1 MPKRLMTALVLSI
14 IGMAPGAYG
23 ATVLKLA
30 TIAPEGSEWM
40 VEMRAGAK
48 EIKQRTDGR
57 VLLKFYGGGVMGND
71 KKVLRKIRIGQLHGG
86 SFVASGVAER
96 YPDINLYG
104 LPLLFESL
112 EEVDYVRARMDET
125 IEKGLEEAGWV
136 NFGIAEGGMAM
147 LMSNTPVRS
156 LKDLERQKVW
166 VPEGDTISYAAM
178 ESLGLSPVTLPIT
191 DVLTGLQTGLIDIIA
206 TSPVGALVFQWHT
219 KVKYITRLPVSYLI
233 GVLAIDKRAFGSL
246 EKHDQEIVR
255 EVMNRIYDEFDRR
268 NREDNDKAIEALLA
282 SGLQFVEPDPQEV
295 PMWRATVGKAN
306 RSQGKAGAF
315 TPAMLDQL
323 IGYLDEF
330 KQRPIAPVASDSPQ

>member
-1 MPKRLMTALVLSI
+1 MPKRLITALLLLSI
-14 IGMAPGAYG
+14 GAAHTAAG

-30 TIAPEGSEWM
+30 TIAPEGSSWM
-40 VEMRAGAK
+40 EGMRAGAK
-48 EIKQRTDGR
+48 EIKARTEGR
-57 VLLKFYGGGVMGND
+57 VVLKFYGGGVMGND

-86 SFVASGVAER
+86 SFVASGVAEQ

-112 EEVDYVRARMDET
+112 EEVDYVRERMDEA
-125 IEKGLEEAGWV
+125 IEQGLEEAGWV

-147 LMSNTPVRS
+147 LMSSKPVRS

-166 VPEGDTISYAAM
+166 VPEGDTISYSAM
-178 ESLGLSPVTLPIT
+178 EALGLSPVTLPIT

-233 GVLAIDKRAFGSL
+233 AVLAIDKRAFNRL
-246 EKHDQEIVR
+246 EPGDQMVVR
-255 EVMNRIYDEFDRR
+255 EVMSRIYDEFDET
-268 NREDNDKAIEALLA
+268 NRSDNDEAISALLA
-282 SGLQFVEPDPQEV
+282 SGLQYVEPNPEEV
-295 PMWRATVGKAN
+295 SQWRATVAEAN
-306 RSQGKAGAF
+306 RAQGKAGAF
-315 TPAMLDQL
+315 TPAMLDKL

-330 KQRPIAPVASDSPQ
+330 HDGAIEPVASDSPP